1 MLTFVCLRVLCGSKK
16 LNHKGHEGAQGFFPI
31 AKGSPM
37 TVATS
42 SATRLA
48 NYING
53 AWRASNATEWLDVV
67 NPATGET
74 LARTPLCNA
83 AEVGGAIEAAAS
95 AYPEWRRTPPE
106 DRIQPLFKLKALLEG
121 HIDDF
126 GRTIAQENGKTFA
139 EAKAEMRR
147 AIENVEVAC
156 GIPTMMQGYNLEDV
170 ARGIDEIMVRQPL
183 GVVAAITPFNFPG
196 MIPFWFLPYAIA
208 CGNTFILKP
217 SERVPLTMKLAF
229 ELLEQTG
236 LPRGVVNL
244 VNGGK
249 AAVDALLDH
258 PKVRAISFVGSTPV
272 ARYVYARAGANG
284 KRAQCQGGAKNHV
297 IVLPD
302 ADMQMATQIIS
313 DSAFGCAGQRCL
325 AVSVAVTIG
334 EAQAAFRDSI
344 ADAASKLC
352 VGNGLD
358 DGVQMGPVIT
368 PQSKAR
374 IESLIGV
381 GEKQGA
387 KVLLD
392 GRNARI
398 PKYEAGNFVKPT
410 ILDDVPATSEL
421 ADTEI
426 FGPVLSLIHAGD
438 LDQALAFLEHSRYGN
453 QASLFTS
460 SGSAARRFRY
470 DAPAG
475 NIGINI
481 GVAAPMA
488 YFPFSGWKDSF
499 FGIMH
504 GQGRD
509 AIEFYTEKKVV
520 IERWAREHSRKF

>member
-1 MLTFVCLRVLCGSKK
+1 MSVASPTLTKV
-16 LNHKGHEGAQGFFPI
+16 P
-31 AKGSPM
+31 
-37 TVATS
+37 
-42 SATRLA
+42 

-53 AWRASNATEWLDVV
+53 RWRQPNATKWLEVR
-67 NPATGET
+67 NPATGEPVAQVPIST
-74 LARTPLCNA
+74 AID
-83 AEVGGAIEAAAS
+83 VGAAADAAAA
-95 AYPEWRRTPPE
+95 AYAEWRRTPPE
-106 DRIQPLFKLKALLEG
+106 DRIQPLFKLKQLLED
-121 HIDDF
+121 HIDELA
-126 GRTIAQENGKTFA
+126 RIITQENGKTVS
-139 EAKAEMRR
+139 EAKGELRR

-156 GIPTMMQGYNLEDV
+156 GIPMMMQGYNLEDV
-170 ARGIDEIMVRQPL
+170 ARGIDEMMIRQPV
-183 GVVAAITPFNFPG
+183 GVVAAITPFNFPA

-217 SERVPLTMKLAF
+217 SERVPLTMRRAF
-229 ELLEQTG
+229 ELLDQIG
-236 LPRGVVNL
+236 LPAGVVNL

-258 PKVRAISFVGSTPV
+258 PKVRALSFVGSTPV
-272 ARYVYARAGANG
+272 AKYVYARAGANG

-302 ADMQMATQIIS
+302 ADMETATQIIG

-325 AVSVAVTIG
+325 AVSVAVTVG
-334 EAQAAFRDSI
+334 EAQKTFSDAITTA
-344 ADAASKLC
+344 AASLR

-358 DGVQMGPVIT
+358 EGVQMGPVIT
-368 PQSKAR
+368 PQSKSR
-374 IESLIGV
+374 VETLIAT

-387 KVLLD
+387 RVLLD
-392 GRNARI
+392 GRNSKI
-398 PKYEAGNFVKPT
+398 PKHEAGNFVNPT
-410 ILDDVPATSEL
+410 ILDDLPATSDL

-426 FGPVLSLIHAGD
+426 FGPVLSLVHAD
-438 LDQALAFLEHSRYGN
+438 SLDEALTFLERSPYGN

-470 DAPAG
+470 EAPAG

-499 FGIMH
+499 FGVLH

-509 AIEFYTEKKVV
+509 AVEFYTEKKVV
-520 IERWAREHSRKF
+520 IERWAKDHSRKF

>member
-1 MLTFVCLRVLCGSKK
+1 M
-16 LNHKGHEGAQGFFPI
+16 
-31 AKGSPM
+31 
-37 TVATS
+37 
-42 SATRLA
+42 
-48 NYING
+48 
-53 AWRASNATEWLDVV
+53 EWQDVI
-67 NPATGET
+67 NPASGQV
-74 LARTPLCNA
+74 LARVPLADA
-83 AEVGGAIEAAAS
+83 AEVTRAIDAAAAACS
-95 AYPEWRRTPPE
+95 TWRRTPPE
-106 DRIQPLFKLKALLEG
+106 DRIQPLFKLKQLLEE
-121 HIDDF
+121 HIDELA
-126 GRTIAQENGKTFA
+126 RIITQENGKTFA
-139 EAKAEMRR
+139 EAKAELRR

-156 GIPTMMQGYNLEDV
+156 GIPMMMQGYNLEDV
-170 ARGIDEIMVRQPL
+170 ARGIDETMVRQPL

-208 CGNTFILKP
+208 CGNTLIVKP
-217 SERVPLTMKLAF
+217 SERVPLTMRRAF

-236 LPRGVVNL
+236 LPKGVVNL

-249 AAVDALLDH
+249 AAVDTLLDH

-272 ARYVYARAGANG
+272 ARYIYARAGANG

-302 ADMQMATQIIS
+302 ADMKMATQIIS

-325 AVSVAVTIG
+325 AVSVAVTVG
-334 EAQAAFRDSI
+334 DARKTFRDSI
-344 ADAASKLC
+344 TEAAASLR

-358 DGVQMGPVIT
+358 EGVQMGPVIT
-368 PQSKAR
+368 AQSKAR
-374 IESLIGV
+374 IESLIGQ

-392 GRNARI
+392 GRNSKISGYAS
-398 PKYEAGNFVKPT
+398 GNFVKPT
-410 ILDDVPATSEL
+410 VLDGLPASSEL

-426 FGPVLSLIHAGD
+426 FGPVLTLIHAND
-438 LDQALAFLEHSRYGN
+438 LDEALAFLEHSAYGN

-460 SGSAARRFRY
+460 SGAAARRFRY
-470 DAPAG
+470 EAPAG

-499 FGIMH
+499 FGVQH

-509 AIEFYTEKKVV
+509 AVEFYTEKKVV
-520 IERWAREHSRKF
+520 IERWAAEHSRKF